1 MTTVEITE
9 YLKQVSILESA
20 IYKQEKMI
28 KAAKDN
34 LVKRH
39 IDLPRFHK
47 PQIKEIKRPEK
58 EEEDGVIS
66 LLAYIFGGIFILVSL
81 IVGAFDNIVNTICF
95 LIGLGIIALGFVG
108 SLRDKKRINEKY
120 ERELRIYQQEKDA
133 SNKAYQQQFA
143 QNKLAYER
151 SMEAYIA
158 SDELASKNLLKA
170 QAEVQLLDEPLAEA
184 KCLLAQLYEKDVIFV
199 KYRNMIAICTMYE
212 YFASGRCTELTGAN
226 GAYNMYEQ
234 ELRQN
239 RIIDQL
245 EQVNNNLEQ
254 IKNNQYILYQA
265 ISETNHALQEI
276 ATDVKAIVNAV
287 TDIAVSSRITAY
299 CSQLTAVNTRAQTYI
314 ALLK

>member
-47 PQIKEIKRPEK
+47 PQVKEIKRPEK
-58 EEEDGVIS
+58 EVIDGAWIPGI
-66 LLAYIFGGIFILVSL
+66 IFGGVFIIVALSL
-81 IVGAFDNIVNTICF
+81 GAFDNIFNTIGF
-95 LIGLGIIALGFVG
+95 FIGLGICAFTMGFY
-108 SLRDKKRINEKY
+108 LRDKVRFDKEY
-120 ERELRIYQQEKDA
+120 EQELRTYHQAQDA
-133 SNKAYQQQFA
+133 SNKAYQKQLA

>member
-1 MTTVEITE
+1 MTSIEITE
-9 YLKQVSILESA
+9 YLKQVSRLESA
-20 IYKQEKMI
+20 IYKQEKLI

-34 LVKRH
+34 LTKRH
-39 IDLPRFHK
+39 IDK
-47 PQIKEIKRPEK
+47 PKLKTPHAKEIKRPEK

-95 LIGLGIIALGFVG
+95 LIGLGIIVLGFVG

-133 SNKAYQQQFA
+133 SAKAYQKQLT
-143 QNKLAYER
+143 QNKIAYDA
-151 SMEAYIA
+151 SMEAYQA
-158 SDELASKNLLKA
+158 ADKLATENFLKA
-170 QAEVQLLDEPLAEA
+170 RAEVQLLDEPLADA
-184 KCLLAQLYEKDVIFV
+184 KRLLAQLYKKDVIFV

-254 IKNNQYILYQA
+254 IKHNQYILYQT
-265 ISETNHALQEI
+265 ISETNQALQEI
-276 ATDVKAIVNAV
+276 ATEVKTIVNAV
-287 TDIAVSSRITAY
+287 TDIAVSSKITAY

-314 ALLK
+314 TLLK

>member
-39 IDLPRFHK
+39 IDLPRFQK

-58 EEEDGVIS
+58 EVIDGAWIPGV
-66 LLAYIFGGIFILVSL
+66 IFGGVFILVAL
-81 IVGAFDNIVNTICF
+81 GLGAFDNIIYTICF
-95 LIGLGIIALGFVG
+95 LIGLGICAFTMGFYLSDKARFDKEYEQAL
-108 SLRDKKRINEKY
+108 RTY
-120 ERELRIYQQEKDA
+120 HQAQDA